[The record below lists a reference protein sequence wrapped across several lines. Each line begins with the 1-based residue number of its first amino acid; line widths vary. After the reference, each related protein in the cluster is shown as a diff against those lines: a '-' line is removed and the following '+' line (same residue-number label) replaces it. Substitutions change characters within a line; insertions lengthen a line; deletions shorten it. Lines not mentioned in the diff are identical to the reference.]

1 MRTRLLISALVLPFF
16 VWMLLAASPIP
27 FIAFA
32 TLVAG
37 LGMLEYGGILKQ
49 RGLKPAP
56 LLGLL
61 FVLAWMAA
69 RYPSAWLP
77 GPLAALSG
85 LPSGMLMGAAFLALA
100 WFHVLRGDA
109 QGGMASLWADLFGV
123 LWLGWLGSFFVRLH
137 LLPFGG
143 YWSFSLFF
151 MVWVYDA
158 GAYFI
163 GRSLGRTPLSPL
175 SPKKTVEGLLGGLAI
190 TVALSVLLLPM
201 ILPAGFP
208 LSRRQLA
215 LLGVLAGLF
224 AQAGDLLES
233 MLKRHVGVKDSG
245 RLLLKLGGFL
255 DKLDS
260 PLFTAPLFWWVAT
273 HLN

>member
-1 MRTRLLISALVLPFF
+1 
-16 VWMLLAASPIP
+16 MLLAPTPIP
-27 FIAFA
+27 FVAFT

-49 RGLKPAP
+49 RGLRPAP
-56 LLGLL
+56 LLGFC

-85 LPSGMLMGAAFLALA
+85 LPSGWLMGAAFLALA

-109 QGGMASLWADLFGV
+109 QGGMSSLWADLFGV
-123 LWLGWLGSFFVRLH
+123 IWLGWLGSFFIRLQ
-137 LLPFGG
+137 LLPMGG
-143 YWSFSLFF
+143 WWNFSLFF
-151 MVWVYDA
+151 MVWVYDG

-163 GRSLGRTPLSPL
+163 GKSLGRTSLSALSPN
-175 SPKKTVEGLLGGLAI
+175 KTVEGLVGGLAI
-190 TVALSVLLLPM
+190 TVALSVLLLPV
-201 ILPAGFP
+201 LVPAGFP

-215 LLGVLAGLF
+215 LLALLAGLF

-245 RLLLKLGGFL
+245 RLFLKLGGFL